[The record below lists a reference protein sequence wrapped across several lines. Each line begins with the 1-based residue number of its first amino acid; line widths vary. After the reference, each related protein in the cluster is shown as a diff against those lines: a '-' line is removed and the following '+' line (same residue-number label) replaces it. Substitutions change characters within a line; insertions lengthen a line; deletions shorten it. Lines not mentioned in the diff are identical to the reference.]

1 MSEEG
6 SWAASKWY
14 HVIKSTAHNLLAT
27 NDIVTS
33 QIRIHVRETTTNC
46 RRTRLQVFVELSSEW
61 RQEYWKSIDKVE
73 HLMQ

>member
-27 NDIVTS
+27 NAIVTS

-61 RQEYWKSIDKVE
+61 GQEYWKSIDKVE